1 MGVAAARSGFDF
13 LSEYMSG
20 IPIRL
25 QGCGK
30 TFDDGTRALQ
40 PLDLE
45 IDGGETIVLLG
56 PSGCGKTTTLRIIA
70 GLESPDA
77 GGRVLFDTADVTEVP
92 IEKRNVGM
100 VFQSYALFPNM
111 TVAGNIEYGLKVRGM
126 PAADRAARVQEMLA
140 MMRIEPLAR
149 RRIDQLS
156 GGQRQRVA
164 LSRAIAPRPR
174 VLLLDEPLTALDA
187 KLREDLRLEIDRLL
201 RSLGITTVYVTHDQ
215 AEAMALG
222 DRIAV
227 MAHGRIAQ
235 IGSPQDIY
243 FTPVD
248 AFVADF
254 IGTMNRVRGESADGR
269 LRFAAGW
276 LPLAADAGATDVMFR
291 PEDLRLV
298 DAADAQFGGRVV
310 SSFFLGDHT
319 RLVID
324 VGGDAMMIARVQE
337 RRIFHAGDAVHCA
350 VDPQA
355 VLALRPET
363 P

>member
-1 MGVAAARSGFDF
+1 
-13 LSEYMSG
+13 MSG
-20 IPIRL
+20 IPITL
-25 QGCGK
+25 QACSK
-30 TFDDGTRALQ
+30 TFDDGTRALL
-40 PLDLE
+40 PLDLT
-45 IDGGETIVLLG
+45 IAAGETIVLLG
-56 PSGCGKTTTLRIIA
+56 PSGCGKTTTLRIVA
-70 GLESPDA
+70 GLESPDD
-77 GGRVLFDTADVTEVP
+77 GGKVLFDGADVTAVP

-111 TVAGNIEYGLKVRGM
+111 TVEGNIEYGLKVRGM
-126 PAADRAARVQEMLA
+126 DAAARKARVREMLA
-140 MMRIEPLAR
+140 MMRIEPLAH

-164 LSRAIAPRPR
+164 LARAIAPRPR

-201 RSLGITTVYVTHDQ
+201 RSLNITTVYVTHDQ

-235 IGSPQDIY
+235 IGTPQDIY
-243 FTPVD
+243 FSPAD

-254 IGTMNRVRGESADGR
+254 IGTMNRVRGDVTGER
-269 LRFAAGW
+269 LQFGGGW
-276 LPLAADAGATDVMFR
+276 LPLGNGHAAAAGALDVMFR
-291 PEDLRLV
+291 PEDMHLV
-298 DAADAQFGGRVV
+298 DAPAAQFAARVV

-319 RLVID
+319 RLVVD
-324 VGGDAMMIARVQE
+324 AGTDAMLIARVQQ
-337 RRIFHAGDAVHCA
+337 RQRFAPGDVVHFA
-350 VDPQA
+350 VDAQA
-355 VLALRPET
+355 VLALRPST

>member
-1 MGVAAARSGFDF
+1 
-13 LSEYMSG
+13 MSG
-20 IPIRL
+20 TPITLRA
-25 QGCGK
+25 CGK
-30 TFDDGTRALQ
+30 TFDDGTRALH
-40 PLDLE
+40 PIDLRIE
-45 IDGGETIVLLG
+45 AGETIVLLG

-77 GGRVLFDTADVTEVP
+77 GGTVHFGDQEVTDIP

-126 PAADRAARVQEMLA
+126 SANERRDRVGEMLA
-140 MMRIEPLAR
+140 MMRIEALAA

-164 LSRAIAPRPR
+164 LARAIATRPR

-201 RSLGITTVYVTHDQ
+201 RSLKITAVYVTHDQ

-227 MAHGRIAQ
+227 MSHGRIAQ
-235 IGSPQDIY
+235 MGTPHDIY
-243 FTPVD
+243 FNPAD

-254 IGTMNRVRGESADGR
+254 IGAMNRVQGVAAPGR
-269 LRFAAGW
+269 LQFVGGW
-276 LPLAADAGATDVMFR
+276 LPMPSGITTTQLMFR

-298 DAADAQFGGRVV
+298 PEHDAQFSARVI

-319 RLVID
+319 RLVMD
-324 VGGDAMMIARVQE
+324 AGDEVLLVARVQD
-337 RRIFHAGDAVHCA
+337 RRVFKPGDTVHGA
-350 VDPQA
+350 VDASA
-355 VLALRPET
+355 VLALPAAPE
-363 P
+363 